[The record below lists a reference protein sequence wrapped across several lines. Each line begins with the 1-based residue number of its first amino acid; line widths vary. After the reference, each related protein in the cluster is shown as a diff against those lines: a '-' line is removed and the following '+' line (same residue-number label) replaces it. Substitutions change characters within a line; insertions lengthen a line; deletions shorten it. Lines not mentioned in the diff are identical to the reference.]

1 MKSLAR
7 ALAFFL
13 FATVTCAAQLYGT
26 GDANTLRVSGDADV
40 KVVPDRVNLMVG
52 VENRNKD
59 LNAVTSQNDATVR
72 EVIAAVRKLGVDA
85 SDIQTDFVHVDLTY
99 DKDAPTVIAYYSTT
113 KAIQIVLKD
122 VSKFEALLNAILQA
136 GANHVY
142 GIDFATS
149 ELRKYRDE
157 ARALAAKAAIEKAH
171 DIAATAG
178 LRVSDKP
185 LYITT
190 YSYGGGSSYG
200 YCCGGRF
207 YPSYNNNMAVQNV
220 VQEEGGGSSAAAG
233 TVALGKINVTAT
245 VEMTFRIER

>member
-1 MKSLAR
+1 MKSLSR
-7 ALAFFL
+7 FLVFLL
-13 FATVTCAAQLYGT
+13 FAVATCAAQFYGT

-72 EVIAAVRKLGVDA
+72 QVIEATRKLGVDA
-85 SDIQTDFVHVDLTY
+85 SDIQTDFIHVDLTY
-99 DKDAPTVIAYYSTT
+99 EKDAPTVISYYSAT

-136 GANHVY
+136 GANHIY

-171 DIAATAG
+171 DMAAAAG
-178 LRVSDKP
+178 LHVSSKP
-185 LYITT
+185 LYITS
-190 YSYGGGSSYG
+190 YSYGGRSSYG

-207 YPSYNNNMAVQNV
+207 YPNYNQANMAQNA
-220 VQEEGGGSSAAAG
+220 VQEAGGEENGPAG
-233 TVALGKINVTAT
+233 TVALGRINVTAT
-245 VEMTFRIER
+245 VEMAFKIEP